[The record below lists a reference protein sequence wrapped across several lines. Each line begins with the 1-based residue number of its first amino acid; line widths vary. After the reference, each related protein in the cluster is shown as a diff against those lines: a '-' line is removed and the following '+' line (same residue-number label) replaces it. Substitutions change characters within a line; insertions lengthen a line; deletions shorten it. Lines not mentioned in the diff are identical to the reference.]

1 MEVILFEK
9 NGTILREASSA
20 GFGSLTPHS
29 DPNYRGEAEEF
40 AKSSVDLYRTKF
52 LKDIEKISGIKI
64 PFIDDGL
71 IEIFPTESSYLEF
84 TKEFD
89 KKDARIKENF
99 KFLSAEET
107 VKLEPSLTGS
117 YFNSVWINEPWL
129 DKEIFFKC
137 VKKTLFANEKIKKH
151 FGIKK
156 IKVERRLEEILI
168 SVDGK
173 RNFQVNRLIIC
184 TGLQFGKIDGLR
196 SFPQRFIRGDA
207 VGVHTVNNKPLLKRH
222 IYMGDGFVTP
232 RSNGF
237 MLLGATY
244 EEDASFLIK
253 QRKDR
258 INIEQLKKI
267 IRANEA
273 ILPRL
278 KECEIGRV
286 WRGWR
291 PTPEDKN
298 PILGLMYPNIVI
310 ATGFM
315 GLGITV
321 APAVAT
327 TVEDFCVFNKNRF
340 PKSFSPERF
349 RTYEEE

>member
-1 MEVILFEK
+1 
-9 NGTILREASSA
+9 
-20 GFGSLTPHS
+20 
-29 DPNYRGEAEEF
+29 
-40 AKSSVDLYRTKF
+40 
-52 LKDIEKISGIKI
+52 
-64 PFIDDGL
+64 
-71 IEIFPTESSYLEF
+71 
-84 TKEFD
+84 
-89 KKDARIKENF
+89 
-99 KFLSAEET
+99 
-107 VKLEPSLTGS
+107 
-117 YFNSVWINEPWL
+117 
-129 DKEIFFKC
+129 
-137 VKKTLFANEKIKKH
+137 
-151 FGIKK
+151 
-156 IKVERRLEEILI
+156 
-168 SVDGK
+168 
-173 RNFQVNRLIIC
+173 
-184 TGLQFGKIDGLR
+184 
-196 SFPQRFIRGDA
+196 
-207 VGVHTVNNKPLLKRH
+207 
-222 IYMGDGFVTP
+222 MGDGFVTP